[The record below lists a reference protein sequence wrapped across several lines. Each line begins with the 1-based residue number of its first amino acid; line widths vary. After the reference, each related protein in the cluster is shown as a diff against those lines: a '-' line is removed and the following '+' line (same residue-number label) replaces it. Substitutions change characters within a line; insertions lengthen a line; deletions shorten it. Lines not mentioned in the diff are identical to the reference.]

1 MAMHSPQ
8 PVLTSAPAGNVRIV
22 YLAPQSA
29 VGPMAEPRVAA
40 NDDILPPP
48 PGLASGAGETGPIPL
63 LQVPLAIALAAML
76 WAMGAL
82 VLLTLAL
89 AYRLLAA

>member
-1 MAMHSPQ
+1 MHSPQ
-8 PVLTSAPAGNVRIV
+8 PVLTSAPVGNVRIV

-48 PGLASGAGETGPIPL
+48 QPLASPAGEAGPIPL
-63 LQVPLAIALAAML
+63 MQVPLAIALAVML

-89 AYRLLAA
+89 AYRLLA

>member
-1 MAMHSPQ
+1 M
-8 PVLTSAPAGNVRIV
+8 T
-22 YLAPQSA
+22 PQSA

-48 PGLASGAGETGPIPL
+48 HRLASGAGEAVPTPL
-63 LQVPLAIALAAML
+63 LQVPLAIALAVML

-89 AYRLLAA
+89 AYRLLA

>member
-1 MAMHSPQ
+1 
-8 PVLTSAPAGNVRIV
+8 
-22 YLAPQSA
+22 
-29 VGPMAEPRVAA
+29 MAEPRVAA

-48 PGLASGAGETGPIPL
+48 QRLASGAGEAVPTPL
-63 LQVPLAIALAAML
+63 LQVPLAIALAVML

-89 AYRLLAA
+89 AYRLLA